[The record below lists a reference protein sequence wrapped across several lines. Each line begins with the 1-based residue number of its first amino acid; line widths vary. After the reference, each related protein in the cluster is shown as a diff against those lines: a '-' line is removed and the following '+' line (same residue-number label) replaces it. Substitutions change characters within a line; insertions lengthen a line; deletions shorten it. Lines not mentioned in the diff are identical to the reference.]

1 MKDKLNQPIFIN
13 VTMGTIF
20 KAFFAIFLVYAL
32 FVLRDLILV
41 LLTSVILASGIE
53 PITKWLMRRRIPR
66 ALSVLMIYVAV
77 LVFLTAIF
85 YVFAP
90 PFVKD
95 LQNFAT
101 SFPKYLVTANESGV
115 GENFPVLNQVIE
127 KFNNLEKSE
136 LIATISGNSNTTA
149 GFVSTLSI
157 VFGGIFSGILIFIIS
172 FYLAVQENGI
182 SALIRIVTPLRHE
195 KYAIDLWQRSQKKI
209 GLWVQGQLLLSVIVG
224 ILTFLGL
231 SILGVKNA
239 MMLSVLAGVLE
250 LIPIFGPFLA
260 GIPAVILSFLD
271 GGITSAFLIIGLYV
285 IIQQFES
292 QLIHPQVVKKI
303 VGIPALVAILSLIIG
318 AKIAGFLGIL
328 IAVPV
333 AAAIME
339 YLSDVEKD
347 KALASKMA
355 EQN

>member
-1 MKDKLNQPIFIN
+1 MKDHTNQPLFIN
-13 VTMGTIF
+13 IKMGTIF
-20 KAFFAIFLVYAL
+20 KVFFAIFLVYAL

-41 LLTSVILASGIE
+41 LITSVILASGIE
-53 PITKWLMRRRIPR
+53 PITKWLMRRGIPR
-66 ALSVLMIYVAV
+66 ALSVLMIYVSF

-101 SFPKYLVTANESGV
+101 SFPKYLITANESGV
-115 GENFPVLNQVIE
+115 GEDFPVLNEVI
-127 KFNNLEKSE
+127 KQFSDLEKSE

-157 VFGGIFSGILIFIIS
+157 VFGGIFSGILIFILS
-172 FYLAVQENGI
+172 FYLAVQDNGI
-182 SALIRIVTPLRHE
+182 NGLIRIITPLRHE

-224 ILTFLGL
+224 VLTFLGL
-231 SILGVKNA
+231 SILGIQNA
-239 MMLSVLAGVLE
+239 LMLAVVAGVLE
-250 LIPIFGPFLA
+250 LIPIFGPFIA
-260 GIPAVILSFLD
+260 AIPAVILSFLD
-271 GGITSAFLIIGLYV
+271 GGITAAFLVIGLYV

-303 VGIPALVAILSLIIG
+303 VGIPALVAIISLIIG
-318 AKIAGFLGIL
+318 GQIAGFLGIL

-333 AAAIME
+333 AAAVME
-339 YLSDVEKD
+339 YLTDVEKD
-347 KALASKMA
+347 KAIASKMA